1 MDSKLNLEEKY
12 LGAIEKVNEI
22 NRQLHQ
28 LWDEG
33 DFKKRNQIIWS
44 QWRNAVQKKNRA
56 EKRYLTFLNTLAN

>member
-1 MDSKLNLEEKY
+1 MNSKLELEEKY

-22 NRQLHQ
+22 NRQLRQ

>member
-1 MDSKLNLEEKY
+1 MNSKLELEEKY
-12 LGAIEKVNEI
+12 LDAIEKVNEI
-22 NRQLHQ
+22 NRQLRQ